1 MPRAACLQSNSK
13 ANTGETGKNSSCN
26 LILSIYLLP
35 QGVTGDSGTCVL
47 QQFLEVGRLYNSLQ
61 GNIAGDLSRRPTI
74 WRGLL
79 PCVSV
84 KIWGPKEWTEWLPW
98 FMLPRVP
105 LHLPKTKHLPQPP
118 DCPPR
123 QGLSLLPP
131 RSWLGDCEGTSELQ
145 QSHLFRE
152 KHSSIRWAN
161 KGSEYQLLSLDLG
174 SCFIRGKLSVCV
186 CRRHMPTQGERKS
199 GCKRKGNWM
208 LKKWSIYLKITG
220 GIYSI

>member
-1 MPRAACLQSNSK
+1 MDFQVKGYGRSWPQRVSQREKSEAGGREAEQLPGLPGSSLSLWNQSMPRAACLQSNSK

-47 QQFLEVGRLYNSLQ
+47 QQFLEVGRLCNSLQ

-84 KIWGPKEWTEWLPW
+84 KIWGSREWTEWLPW

-105 LHLPKTKHLPQPP
+105 PHLPKTKHFP
-118 DCPPR
+118 
-123 QGLSLLPP
+123 
-131 RSWLGDCEGTSELQ
+131 
-145 QSHLFRE
+145 
-152 KHSSIRWAN
+152 
-161 KGSEYQLLSLDLG
+161 
-174 SCFIRGKLSVCV
+174 
-186 CRRHMPTQGERKS
+186 
-199 GCKRKGNWM
+199 
-208 LKKWSIYLKITG
+208 
-220 GIYSI
+220 